1 MKISKA
7 TIKVKCKVCQVETPP
22 TIKCGALVCEACK
35 RFYLRNRSNHS
46 MLKCRNGHCLEIQD
60 SNKVEM
66 MPKGV
71 VWRHMC
77 AACRFKKCLQVGMDG
92 TGDQASSLQSSSCS
106 TVETHDNNN
115 NNNNNKKGCNQP
127 QQQMDANAIEIMRLV
142 EICHSLEP
150 QQLLDFISFCSL
162 VNNHQD

>member
-22 TIKCGALVCEACK
+22 TIKCGALVCEACI

-46 MLKCRNGHCLEIQD
+46 MLKCRNGHCLEIQGN
-60 SNKVEM
+60 NKVEM

-77 AACRFKKCLQVGMDG
+77 TACRFQKCLQVGMG
-92 TGDQASSLQSSSCS
+92 GRGDQASSLQSSSCS
-106 TVETHDNNN
+106 TVET
-115 NNNNNKKGCNQP
+115 NNKFSCDQP
-127 QQQMDANAIEIMRLV
+127 QQQMDAETAEIMRLI

-150 QQLLDFISFCSL
+150 QQLLDFMSYCIL
-162 VNNHQD
+162 INNHQV